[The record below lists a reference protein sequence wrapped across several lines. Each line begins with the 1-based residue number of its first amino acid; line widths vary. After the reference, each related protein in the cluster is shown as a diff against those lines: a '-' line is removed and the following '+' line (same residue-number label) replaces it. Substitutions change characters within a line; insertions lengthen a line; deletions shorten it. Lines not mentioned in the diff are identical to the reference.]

1 MAGIHSPP
9 KLGGDALAQRGL
21 GRSVQRRTVP
31 INRKERFAGI
41 HKEPLR
47 GTLNRPPR
55 RFAAPL
61 LCRDSSS
68 PISEFLFNNK
78 HRSLQEDCRERF
90 IRGDPLAA
98 EVSLLIPKPALLLET
113 EGPALGCFEFESY

>member
-1 MAGIHSPP
+1 MFRLAFWS
-9 KLGGDALAQRGL
+9 ALRAD
-21 GRSVQRRTVP
+21 
-31 INRKERFAGI
+31 IYKE
-41 HKEPLR
+41 LLC
-47 GTLNRPPR
+47 GTLNRPPPS
-55 RFAAPL
+55 APSAQTPL